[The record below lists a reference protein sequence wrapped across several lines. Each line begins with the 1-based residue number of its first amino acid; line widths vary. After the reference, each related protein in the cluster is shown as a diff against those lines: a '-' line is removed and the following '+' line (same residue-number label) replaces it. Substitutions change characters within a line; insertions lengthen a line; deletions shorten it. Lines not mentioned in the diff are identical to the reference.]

1 MVKQAH
7 NRVRPIA
14 AHESRSGL
22 QPLTSL
28 SKGLELLVRLR
39 DSKEALSLTEI
50 SLASGLNKV
59 TVLRLLV
66 TLEKFRF
73 VEKDPQSKKYR
84 IGSNAFYVG
93 TGFIAEGIQKKTF
106 EIMKRLVE
114 GLKHTITLSV
124 LDGASVLFVERVDGT
139 ERVKVT
145 VDTGSRVPVYSSA
158 AGKALLAGL
167 SDSEIVSRLKQTR
180 LTRATDS
187 MSASVESVMAAIAK
201 VRSCGFAVNNEESTP
216 GLHAIAVPVKD
227 PAGESIAALGA
238 AFPAGFLKTK
248 EQQQK
253 VARTLQ
259 LAAREIGRLG
269 PVIRR

>member
-1 MVKQAH
+1 MASLAPQHA
-7 NRVRPIA
+7 RT
-14 AHESRSGL
+14 GL

-28 SKGLELLVRLR
+28 SKGLSLLLRLR
-39 DSKEALSLTEI
+39 ESKEALNLTEI

-73 VEKDPQSKKYR
+73 VEKDSQLKKYR
-84 IGSNAFYVG
+84 IGSNAFHVG
-93 TGFIAEGIQKKTF
+93 SGFISEGIQNRAF
-106 EIMKRLVE
+106 QIMKRLVE
-114 GLKHTITLSV
+114 DLKHTITLSV

-145 VDTGSRVPVYSSA
+145 VDTGSRVPVHSSA

-167 SDSEIVSRLKQTR
+167 SDAEIIARLKPTGPGR
-180 LTRATDS
+180 AAEATLT
-187 MSASVESVMAAIAK
+187 SVEGLLVQIAK

-216 GLHAIAVPVKD
+216 GLHAVAVPVKT

-238 AFPAGFLKTK
+238 AFPAGFLKNK

-253 VARTLQ
+253 VVRTLQ
-259 LAAREIGRLG
+259 FAAREIGKLG
-269 PVIRR
+269 PLIRR